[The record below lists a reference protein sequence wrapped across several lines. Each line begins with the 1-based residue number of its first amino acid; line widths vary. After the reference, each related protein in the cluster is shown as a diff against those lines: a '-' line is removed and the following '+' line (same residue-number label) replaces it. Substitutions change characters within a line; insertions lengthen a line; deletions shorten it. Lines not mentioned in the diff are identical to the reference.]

1 MIAACPTCS
10 TRYRVENERLKGE
23 GLRLRCTRCQTV
35 FRVRPPA
42 PAGGEAAAPA
52 SAPGLAA
59 RPAPAEPTVSGQHTG
74 VSYPAPPAPAP
85 VSPVAAPPAPPPPAP
100 PAAAPVPAPPP
111 PVAAPDPWVTAEAT
125 PPPRPVDRS
134 RLVLVADSD
143 VEAAKELAGAIAEWG
158 LEPLLAHDGV
168 EAILAIQRALPAA
181 VVIDA
186 ALPKMFGFQVCELM
200 KRNTELRSIKV
211 VLVGAIHHRDRY
223 RRPPQEIYGAD
234 AYLERPELFH
244 GLGTVLRDFG
254 LPLRRPQAPAA
265 SRPAFAGDAP
275 AAMPLAAPVAAPP
288 AVAPP
293 PAPVA
298 AAAPAPAHAAPPA
311 APDPLADERA
321 KAERLA
327 RIIVSDVILYNEEK
341 FARAVARGNVAEAL
355 DADLEEGRALFR
367 QRVDA
372 RVRDERDFLVDEL
385 LRVARQRGGR

>member
-42 PAGGEAAAPA
+42 VQPAPAAPA
-52 SAPGLAA
+52 
-59 RPAPAEPTVSGQHTG
+59 
-74 VSYPAPPAPAP
+74 PPQ
-85 VSPVAAPPAPPPPAP
+85 SPVTGTSGAPPAPPPEPMVSAQHTGVSFGNAAPPAGAPAP
-100 PAAAPVPAPPP
+100 PAAVAPAPP
-111 PVAAPDPWVTAEAT
+111 ASDPWVMAELT
-125 PPPRPVDRS
+125 PSPRPADRT

-143 VEAAKELAGAIAEWG
+143 VEAGKELAGALAQWG
-158 LEPLLAHDGV
+158 LEALLAHDGV
-168 EAILAIQRALPAA
+168 EAILAIQRSLPAA
-181 VVIDA
+181 VVLDA

-200 KRNTELRSIKV
+200 KRNTELRAIKV
-211 VLVGAIHHRDRY
+211 VLIGAIHHRDRY

-254 LPLRRPQAPAA
+254 LPLERPAPTPTPRPPLAGDPPPIARRPAE
-265 SRPAFAGDAP
+265 
-275 AAMPLAAPVAAPP
+275 PVAAPP
-288 AVAPP
+288 PPAIAPPAEVARPDAAGLPVAP

-298 AAAPAPAHAAPPA
+298 PAAPA
-311 APDPLADERA
+311 APDPLSDERA

-341 FARAVARGNVAEAL
+341 FARAMARGNVAEAM
-355 DADLEEGRALFR
+355 DGDLEEGRALFR
-367 QRVDA
+367 QRIDA
-372 RVRDERDFLVDEL
+372 RVREERDFLSEEL
-385 LRVARQRGGR
+385 LRVARQRAAR